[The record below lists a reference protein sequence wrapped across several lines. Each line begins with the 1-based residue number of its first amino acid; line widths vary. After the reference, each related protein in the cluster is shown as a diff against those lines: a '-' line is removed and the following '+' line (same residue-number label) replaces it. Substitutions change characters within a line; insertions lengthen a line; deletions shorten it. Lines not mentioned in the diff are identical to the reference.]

1 MSESHK
7 EEYNFLID
15 KFYDELI
22 QVGATEDMILQL
34 KSIVDDSCPRLVR
47 CGVNGELNHFVYE
60 FSGYTIEAKA
70 TVELTVKY
78 ET

>member
-7 EEYNFLID
+7 EEYNFLLD
-15 KFYDELI
+15 KFSKELEE
-22 QVGATEDMILQL
+22 VGATEALIQRL
-34 KSIVDDSCPRLVR
+34 KSRLEQTPELVR
-47 CGVNGELNHFVYE
+47 CGIKGKLNYFVYK
-60 FSGYTIEAKA
+60 FDGYTIEAEA